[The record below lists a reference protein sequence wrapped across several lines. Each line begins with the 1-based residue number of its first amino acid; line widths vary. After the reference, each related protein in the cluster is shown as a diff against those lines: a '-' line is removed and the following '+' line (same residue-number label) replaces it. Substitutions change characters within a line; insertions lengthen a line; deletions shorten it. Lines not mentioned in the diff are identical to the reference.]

1 MNIRKLFHW
10 FNSIRAALLTVPMV
24 GVLVLSSVLCLPAN
38 ANPLNSVQTAGRQAS
53 LLIAKLPT
61 LEEIEDNITSFA
73 EQTQA
78 SLEKNIQEANE
89 ALQNLPEQLEES
101 VARMN
106 AADRQKTREA
116 YAEAQKKL
124 QASAKAYEEQAA
136 KADQLEQELLQ
147 SARETRA
154 GLKTDFETSKA
165 ELESSIKQGIENVK
179 QSLRDT
185 SEAYKVLAEDAQRA
199 NQEASDFLRAQ
210 IEQHTAALDRAM
222 KKSDDSLKAL
232 LNEA

>member
-1 MNIRKLFHW
+1 MDLLIDNVLGSKYKLFKNKKINHSVFSGMNMYRIFRW
-10 FNSIRAALLTVPMV
+10 FNSIQAVLLTVPLV
-24 GVLVLSSVLCLPAN
+24 GVLLLSSVLCLPAN
-38 ANPLNSVQTAGRQAS
+38 AHPLNSVQTAGWQNS

-61 LEEIEDNITSFA
+61 LEELQGNITSFA
-73 EQTQA
+73 EQTQT

-89 ALQNLPEQLEES
+89 VLQNLPEQFEES

-154 GLKTDFETSKA
+154 A
-165 ELESSIKQGIENVK
+165 
-179 QSLRDT
+179 
-185 SEAYKVLAEDAQRA
+185 
-199 NQEASDFLRAQ
+199 
-210 IEQHTAALDRAM
+210 
-222 KKSDDSLKAL
+222 LKADL
-232 LNEA
+232 TPQKLS